1 MEVKYC
7 SLCPYGKV
15 KGPIWDKDLEEDVHE
30 ITCNMLHEVVYENM
44 SWGELAS
51 KRASGEGW
59 DTPPKNCPFK
69 QSQDDVEEPEN
80 VIKPSSL
87 I

>member
-7 SLCPYGKV
+7 SLCPYGKI

-44 SWGELAS
+44 SWSELAS
-51 KRASGEGW
+51 KSASGEGW
-59 DTPPKNCPFK
+59 DTPPNGLIKCPFRDEAEK
-69 QSQDDVEEPEN
+69 PED